1 MKTEYEKMRSQELYY
16 FSDPEIHASLV
27 HAKKVCA
34 CLRSMTIYDED
45 YRQVIEELIPGIPQS
60 TTICPPFHC
69 DHGTGII
76 LGENVF
82 MNYDCIMLD
91 GGYIRIGKHTLI
103 GPHCQFYTPQH
114 PMDYVERREEK
125 ETAYPITIGEDCWLG
140 GNVVVCPG
148 VTIGNR
154 CIIAAG
160 SVVTKDIPDDSLA
173 AGIPAFPAHFFLPD
187 CKSSANMAAHG
198 SAYRSDLPYTSE
210 TLHFPC
216 FSDNQSSFHP

>member
-34 CLRSMTIYDED
+34 RLRSMTIYDED
-45 YRQVIEELIPGIPQS
+45 YRLVIEELIPGIPQS

-69 DHGTGII
+69 DHGTGIF

-125 ETAYPITIGEDCWLG
+125 ETAYPITICEDCWLG

-173 AGIPAFPAHFFLPD
+173 AGVPAVV
-187 CKSSANMAAHG
+187 K
-198 SAYRSDLPYTSE
+198 RSLKK
-210 TLHFPC
+210 
-216 FSDNQSSFHP
+216 

>member
-1 MKTEYEKMRSQELYY
+1 MSQVILALKPMKTEYEKMRSQELYD
-16 FSDPEIHASLV
+16 FSDPEIYASLV

-34 CLRSMTIYDED
+34 RLRSMTICDED

-91 GGYIRIGKHTLI
+91 GGYIRIGRHTLI

-173 AGIPAFPAHFFLPD
+173 AGVPAVV
-187 CKSSANMAAHG
+187 K
-198 SAYRSDLPYTSE
+198 RSLKK
-210 TLHFPC
+210 
-216 FSDNQSSFHP
+216 

>member
-1 MKTEYEKMRSQELYY
+1 MSLVILALKPMKTEYEKMRSQELYY

-34 CLRSMTIYDED
+34 RLRSMSIYDED

-173 AGIPAFPAHFFLPD
+173 AGVPAVV
-187 CKSSANMAAHG
+187 K
-198 SAYRSDLPYTSE
+198 RSLKK
-210 TLHFPC
+210 
-216 FSDNQSSFHP
+216 

>member
-1 MKTEYEKMRSQELYY
+1 LDLVILVLKPMKTEYEKMRSQELYY

-34 CLRSMTIYDED
+34 RLRSMTIYDED

-173 AGIPAFPAHFFLPD
+173 AGVPAVV
-187 CKSSANMAAHG
+187 K
-198 SAYRSDLPYTSE
+198 RSLKK
-210 TLHFPC
+210 
-216 FSDNQSSFHP
+216 

>member
-1 MKTEYEKMRSQELYY
+1 LSLVILVLKPMKTEYEKMRSQELYY

-34 CLRSMTIYDED
+34 RLRSMTIYDED
-45 YRQVIEELIPGIPQS
+45 YRQVIEELIPSIPQS

-173 AGIPAFPAHFFLPD
+173 AGVPAVV
-187 CKSSANMAAHG
+187 K
-198 SAYRSDLPYTSE
+198 RSLKK
-210 TLHFPC
+210 
-216 FSDNQSSFHP
+216 

>member
-1 MKTEYEKMRSQELYY
+1 MSLVILVLKPMKTEYEKMRSQELYY

-34 CLRSMTIYDED
+34 RLRSMTICDED

-173 AGIPAFPAHFFLPD
+173 AGIPAVV
-187 CKSSANMAAHG
+187 K
-198 SAYRSDLPYTSE
+198 RSLKK
-210 TLHFPC
+210 
-216 FSDNQSSFHP
+216 

>member
-1 MKTEYEKMRSQELYY
+1 MNLVILVLKPMKAEYEKMRSQELYY

-34 CLRSMTIYDED
+34 RLRSMTIYDED

-173 AGIPAFPAHFFLPD
+173 AGVPAVV
-187 CKSSANMAAHG
+187 K
-198 SAYRSDLPYTSE
+198 RSLKK
-210 TLHFPC
+210 
-216 FSDNQSSFHP
+216 

>member
-1 MKTEYEKMRSQELYY
+1 MSLVILALKPMKTEYEKMRSQELYY

-34 CLRSMTIYDED
+34 RLRSMTIYDED

-160 SVVTKDIPDDSLA
+160 SVVTKDIPDDSLT
-173 AGIPAFPAHFFLPD
+173 AGVPAVV
-187 CKSSANMAAHG
+187 K
-198 SAYRSDLPYTSE
+198 RSLKK
-210 TLHFPC
+210 
-216 FSDNQSSFHP
+216 

>member
-1 MKTEYEKMRSQELYY
+1 MSLVILVLKPMKTEYEKMRSQELYY

-34 CLRSMTIYDED
+34 RLRSMTICDDD

-148 VTIGNR
+148 VAIGNR

-173 AGIPAFPAHFFLPD
+173 AGIPAVV
-187 CKSSANMAAHG
+187 K
-198 SAYRSDLPYTSE
+198 RSLKK
-210 TLHFPC
+210 
-216 FSDNQSSFHP
+216 

>member
-1 MKTEYEKMRSQELYY
+1 MSLVILALKPMKTEYEKMRSQELYY

-34 CLRSMTIYDED
+34 RLRFMTIYDED

-173 AGIPAFPAHFFLPD
+173 AGIPAVV
-187 CKSSANMAAHG
+187 K
-198 SAYRSDLPYTSE
+198 RSLKK
-210 TLHFPC
+210 
-216 FSDNQSSFHP
+216 

>member
-1 MKTEYEKMRSQELYY
+1 MKLVILALKPMKTEYEKMRSQELYY
-16 FSDPEIHASLV
+16 FSDPEIHASLI

-34 CLRSMTIYDED
+34 RLRSMTIYDED
-45 YRQVIEELIPGIPQS
+45 YRQVIEELIPGVPQS

-173 AGIPAFPAHFFLPD
+173 AGVPAVV
-187 CKSSANMAAHG
+187 K
-198 SAYRSDLPYTSE
+198 RSLKK
-210 TLHFPC
+210 
-216 FSDNQSSFHP
+216 

>member
-1 MKTEYEKMRSQELYY
+1 MNLVILVLKPMKTEYEKMRSQELYY

-34 CLRSMTIYDED
+34 RLRSMTIYDED
-45 YRQVIEELIPGIPQS
+45 YRQVIEELSPGIPQS

-173 AGIPAFPAHFFLPD
+173 AGVPAVV
-187 CKSSANMAAHG
+187 K
-198 SAYRSDLPYTSE
+198 RSLKK
-210 TLHFPC
+210 
-216 FSDNQSSFHP
+216 

>member
-1 MKTEYEKMRSQELYY
+1 MKLVILVLKPMKTEYEKMRSQELYY

-34 CLRSMTIYDED
+34 RLRSMTIYDED

-173 AGIPAFPAHFFLPD
+173 AGVPAVV
-187 CKSSANMAAHG
+187 K
-198 SAYRSDLPYTSE
+198 RSLKK
-210 TLHFPC
+210 
-216 FSDNQSSFHP
+216 

>member
-34 CLRSMTIYDED
+34 RLRSMTIYDED
-45 YRQVIEELIPGIPQS
+45 YRLVIEELIPGIPQS

-125 ETAYPITIGEDCWLG
+125 KTAYPITICEDCWLG

-173 AGIPAFPAHFFLPD
+173 AGVPAVV
-187 CKSSANMAAHG
+187 K
-198 SAYRSDLPYTSE
+198 RSLKK
-210 TLHFPC
+210 
-216 FSDNQSSFHP
+216 

>member
-16 FSDPEIHASLV
+16 FPDPEIHASLV

-34 CLRSMTIYDED
+34 RLRSMTICDDD

-173 AGIPAFPAHFFLPD
+173 AGVPAVV
-187 CKSSANMAAHG
+187 K
-198 SAYRSDLPYTSE
+198 RSLKK
-210 TLHFPC
+210 
-216 FSDNQSSFHP
+216 

>member
-1 MKTEYEKMRSQELYY
+1 MNLVILVLKPMKTEYEKMRSQELYY

-34 CLRSMTIYDED
+34 RLRSMTIYDED
-45 YRQVIEELIPGIPQS
+45 YRQVIEELIPGVPQS

-91 GGYIRIGKHTLI
+91 GGYIRIGKHTLV

-173 AGIPAFPAHFFLPD
+173 AGVPAVV
-187 CKSSANMAAHG
+187 K
-198 SAYRSDLPYTSE
+198 RSLKK
-210 TLHFPC
+210 
-216 FSDNQSSFHP
+216 

>member
-1 MKTEYEKMRSQELYY
+1 MNLVILVLKPMKTEYEKMRSQELYY

-34 CLRSMTIYDED
+34 RLRSMTIYDED
-45 YRQVIEELIPGIPQS
+45 YRQVIEELIPCIPQS

-173 AGIPAFPAHFFLPD
+173 AGVPAVV
-187 CKSSANMAAHG
+187 K
-198 SAYRSDLPYTSE
+198 RSLKK
-210 TLHFPC
+210 
-216 FSDNQSSFHP
+216 

>member
-1 MKTEYEKMRSQELYY
+1 MSLVILALKPMKTEYEKMRSQELYY
-16 FSDPEIHASLV
+16 FSDSEIHASLV
-27 HAKKVCA
+27 HAKKICA
-34 CLRSMTIYDED
+34 RLRSMTIYDED

-173 AGIPAFPAHFFLPD
+173 AGVPAVV
-187 CKSSANMAAHG
+187 K
-198 SAYRSDLPYTSE
+198 RSLKK
-210 TLHFPC
+210 
-216 FSDNQSSFHP
+216 

>member
-1 MKTEYEKMRSQELYY
+1 MNLVILVLKPMKTEYEKMRSQELYY

-34 CLRSMTIYDED
+34 RLRSMTICDED

-173 AGIPAFPAHFFLPD
+173 AGVPAVV
-187 CKSSANMAAHG
+187 K
-198 SAYRSDLPYTSE
+198 RSLKK
-210 TLHFPC
+210 
-216 FSDNQSSFHP
+216 

>member
-1 MKTEYEKMRSQELYY
+1 MNLVILVLKPMKTEYEKMRSQELYY

-34 CLRSMTIYDED
+34 RLRSMTIYDED

-114 PMDYVERREEK
+114 PMDYVECREEK

-173 AGIPAFPAHFFLPD
+173 AGVPAVV
-187 CKSSANMAAHG
+187 K
-198 SAYRSDLPYTSE
+198 RSLKK
-210 TLHFPC
+210 
-216 FSDNQSSFHP
+216 

>member
-1 MKTEYEKMRSQELYY
+1 MSLVILVLKPMKTEYEKMRSQELYY

-34 CLRSMTIYDED
+34 RLRSMTIYDED

-60 TTICPPFHC
+60 TIICPPFHC

-91 GGYIRIGKHTLI
+91 GGYIRIGKHTLV

-173 AGIPAFPAHFFLPD
+173 AGVPAVV
-187 CKSSANMAAHG
+187 K
-198 SAYRSDLPYTSE
+198 RSLKK
-210 TLHFPC
+210 
-216 FSDNQSSFHP
+216 

>member
-1 MKTEYEKMRSQELYY
+1 MNLVILVLKPMKTEYEKMRSQELYY

-34 CLRSMTIYDED
+34 RLLSMTICDED
-45 YRQVIEELIPGIPQS
+45 YRQVIEELIPGVPQS

-173 AGIPAFPAHFFLPD
+173 AGVPAVV
-187 CKSSANMAAHG
+187 K
-198 SAYRSDLPYTSE
+198 RSLKK
-210 TLHFPC
+210 
-216 FSDNQSSFHP
+216 

>member
-34 CLRSMTIYDED
+34 RLRSMTIYDED

-114 PMDYVERREEK
+114 PMGYVERREEK

-173 AGIPAFPAHFFLPD
+173 AGVPAVV
-187 CKSSANMAAHG
+187 K
-198 SAYRSDLPYTSE
+198 RSLKK
-210 TLHFPC
+210 
-216 FSDNQSSFHP
+216 

>member
-34 CLRSMTIYDED
+34 RLRSMTIYDED

-60 TTICPPFHC
+60 TTICSPFHC

-173 AGIPAFPAHFFLPD
+173 AGVPAVV
-187 CKSSANMAAHG
+187 K
-198 SAYRSDLPYTSE
+198 RSLKK
-210 TLHFPC
+210 
-216 FSDNQSSFHP
+216 

>member
-1 MKTEYEKMRSQELYY
+1 MNLVILVLKPMKTEYEKMRSQELYY

-34 CLRSMTIYDED
+34 RLRSMTIYDED
-45 YRQVIEELIPGIPQS
+45 YRQVIEELIPGVPQS

-173 AGIPAFPAHFFLPD
+173 AGVPAVV
-187 CKSSANMAAHG
+187 K
-198 SAYRSDLPYTSE
+198 RSLKK
-210 TLHFPC
+210 
-216 FSDNQSSFHP
+216 

>member
-1 MKTEYEKMRSQELYY
+1 MNLVILVLKPMKTEYEKMRSQELYY

-34 CLRSMTIYDED
+34 RLRSMTIYDED

-173 AGIPAFPAHFFLPD
+173 AGIPAVVKRCL
-187 CKSSANMAAHG
+187 KK
-198 SAYRSDLPYTSE
+198 
-210 TLHFPC
+210 
-216 FSDNQSSFHP
+216 

>member
-1 MKTEYEKMRSQELYY
+1 MNLVILVLKPMKTEYEKMRSQELYY

-34 CLRSMTIYDED
+34 RLRSMTIYDED

-173 AGIPAFPAHFFLPD
+173 AGIPAVV
-187 CKSSANMAAHG
+187 K
-198 SAYRSDLPYTSE
+198 RSLKK
-210 TLHFPC
+210 
-216 FSDNQSSFHP
+216 

>member
-1 MKTEYEKMRSQELYY
+1 MSLVILVLKPMKTEYEKMRSQELYY

-34 CLRSMTIYDED
+34 RLRSMTIYDED

-76 LGENVF
+76 LGQNVF

-173 AGIPAFPAHFFLPD
+173 AGVPAVV
-187 CKSSANMAAHG
+187 K
-198 SAYRSDLPYTSE
+198 RSLKK
-210 TLHFPC
+210 
-216 FSDNQSSFHP
+216 

>member
-1 MKTEYEKMRSQELYY
+1 MSLVILVLKPMKTEYEKMRSQELYY
-16 FSDPEIHASLV
+16 FSDPEIHASLI

-34 CLRSMTIYDED
+34 RLRSMTICDED

-173 AGIPAFPAHFFLPD
+173 AGVPAVV
-187 CKSSANMAAHG
+187 K
-198 SAYRSDLPYTSE
+198 RSLKK
-210 TLHFPC
+210 
-216 FSDNQSSFHP
+216 

>member
-1 MKTEYEKMRSQELYY
+1 LDLVILVLKPMKTEYEKMRSQELYY

-34 CLRSMTIYDED
+34 RLRSMTICDED

-91 GGYIRIGKHTLI
+91 GGYIRIGKHTLV

-173 AGIPAFPAHFFLPD
+173 AGIPAVV
-187 CKSSANMAAHG
+187 K
-198 SAYRSDLPYTSE
+198 RSLKK
-210 TLHFPC
+210 
-216 FSDNQSSFHP
+216 

>member
-1 MKTEYEKMRSQELYY
+1 MSLVILVLKPMKTEYEKMRSQELYY
-16 FSDPEIHASLV
+16 FSNPEIHASLV

-34 CLRSMTIYDED
+34 RLRSMTIYDED

-173 AGIPAFPAHFFLPD
+173 AGVPAVV
-187 CKSSANMAAHG
+187 K
-198 SAYRSDLPYTSE
+198 RSLKK
-210 TLHFPC
+210 
-216 FSDNQSSFHP
+216 